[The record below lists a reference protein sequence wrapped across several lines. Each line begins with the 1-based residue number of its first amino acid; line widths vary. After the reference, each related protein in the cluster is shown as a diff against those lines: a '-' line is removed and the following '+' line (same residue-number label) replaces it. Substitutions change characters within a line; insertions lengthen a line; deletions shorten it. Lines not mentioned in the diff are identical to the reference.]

1 MIMENIEITKQNGNI
16 NKNKI
21 CGIYCISNSKYFYIG
36 QSIDIKRRWQSHK
49 SSLKSGKHHNKFFQR
64 VYDKYNKIDPFIYEI
79 VLECKSQDL
88 SFLESETLLHYIKKY
103 KHKQALN
110 LDDPLNT
117 NCSEETRKRKS
128 EAHKGKKLSPEQC
141 KKISE
146 IQLGTTRP
154 YQRIKIVQLDLEG
167 NLLKIWDG
175 CTSAEKELGFKI
187 QLSRQTSGG
196 FQWQKYSEWKIHPK
210 GKLEKE
216 NEQKVAQ
223 YNQNNELIAV
233 YDSITKASIATN
245 IRHCNISNNIN
256 GIQKSAGGF
265 IWKKV

>member
-1 MIMENIEITKQNGNI
+1 MNDIEITKQNGNI
-16 NKNKI
+16 KKNEI

-36 QSIDIKRRWQSHK
+36 QSINIKKRWQSHK
-49 SSLKSGKHHNKFFQR
+49 SSLTSGKHHNKFFQR
-64 VYDKYNKIDPFIYEI
+64 VYNKYNEIDPFIYEI
-79 VLECKSQDL
+79 VLECDSQNL

-110 LDDPLNT
+110 LEDPLNT
-117 NCSEETRKRKS
+117 NCSEETRKKKS
-128 EAHKGKKLSPEQC
+128 DSHKGKKLTQEQR

-146 IQLGTTRP
+146 RQLGTTRP

-167 NLLKIWDG
+167 NLLKIWDS
-175 CTSAEKELGFKI
+175 CTSAQKELGFKI

-196 FQWQKYSEWKIHPK
+196 FQWQKYSDWENNPK

-245 IRHCNISNNIN
+245 IKHCNISNNIN

-265 IWKKV
+265 IWKKI

>member
-1 MIMENIEITKQNGNI
+1 MENIEITKQNGNI

-36 QSIDIKRRWQSHK
+36 QSIDIRRRWQSHK
-49 SSLKSGKHHNKFFQR
+49 SSLKSGKHHKKYCQR
-64 VYDKYNKIDPFIYEI
+64 VYNKYNKIDPFIYEI

-117 NCSEETRKRKS
+117 NCSEETRRRKS
-128 EAHKGKKLSPEQC
+128 EAHKGKKLSPEQR

-146 IQLGTTRP
+146 RQLGTTRP
-154 YQRIKIVQLDLEG
+154 HQRIKIVQLDLEG

-175 CTSAEKELGFKI
+175 HISAEKELGFRI
-187 QLSRQTSGG
+187 SMSRQTSGG
-196 FQWQKYSEWKIHPK
+196 FQWQKYSEWEIHPK

>member
-1 MIMENIEITKQNGNI
+1 MENIEITKQNGNI

-49 SSLKSGKHHNKFFQR
+49 SSLKSGNHHNKFFQR

-110 LDDPLNT
+110 LDDPLST
-117 NCSEETRKRKS
+117 NCSEETRRRKS

-146 IQLGTTRP
+146 RQLGTTRP

-196 FQWQKYSEWKIHPK
+196 FQWQKYSEWEIHPK
-210 GKLEKE
+210 GKLERE

>member
-1 MIMENIEITKQNGNI
+1 MENIKITKQNGNI
-16 NKNKI
+16 RKSKI

-36 QSIDIKRRWQSHK
+36 QSVNIKSRWQSHK

-64 VYDKYNKIDPFIYEI
+64 VYNKYNEVDPFIYEI
-79 VLECKSQDL
+79 VLECNSWDL

-103 KHKQALN
+103 KYKQALN
-110 LDDPLNT
+110 LEDPLNT

-141 KKISE
+141 RKISE
-146 IQLGTTRP
+146 KQLGISRP
-154 YQRIKIVQLDLEG
+154 QQRIKIVQLDLEG
-167 NLLKIWDG
+167 NLIKIWDG
-175 CTSAEKELGFKI
+175 IISAGKELGIKI

-196 FQWQKYSEWKIHPK
+196 FQWQKYSDWKINPK

-245 IRHCNISNNIN
+245 IKHCNISNNIN

-265 IWKKV
+265 IWKKL

>member
-36 QSIDIKRRWQSHK
+36 QSIDIRRRWQSHK

-64 VYDKYNKIDPFIYEI
+64 VYNKYNKIDPFIYEI

-117 NCSEETRKRKS
+117 NCSEETRRRKS
-128 EAHKGKKLSPEQC
+128 EAHKGKKLSPEQR

-146 IQLGTTRP
+146 RQLGTTRP
-154 YQRIKIVQLDLEG
+154 HQRIKIVQLDLEG

-175 CTSAEKELGFKI
+175 HISAEKELGFRI
-187 QLSRQTSGG
+187 SMSRQTSGG
-196 FQWQKYSEWKIHPK
+196 FQWQKYSEWEIHPK

-265 IWKKV
+265 I